1 MSVFT
6 KQLRKKL
13 FQANYLMFATHEL
26 SKFCE
31 NLPLDDTKF
40 RPNNNLIKIAE
51 KYQELHELLLKD
63 LESAVNA
70 YEDNDQDIDD
80 SYVMLTE
87 LKSIFTDLVKSL

>member
-1 MSVFT
+1 MSVSLVTIHQLFNILEAKTSHFNMSVFT

-40 RPNNNLIKIAE
+40 RPNNNSK
-51 KYQELHELLLKD
+51 KYSLT
-63 LESAVNA
+63 
-70 YEDNDQDIDD
+70 DN
-80 SYVMLTE
+80 
-87 LKSIFTDLVKSL
+87 KR